1 MSPTEHSL
9 MDGKHSAD
17 ASVLNDMKDTSG
29 MGEPTPQT
37 HLLAEAQGFLES
49 MASDKNAHQALDRA
63 GGLEPRLRAIS
74 DEIEQS
80 GTYTHTAEELQFGAR
95 LAWRNSNRCI
105 GRHLWRSLEVRDLRS
120 LHTEDD
126 AAEAI
131 TGALKRHLKDAFNG
145 GRIKSIISVFAP
157 RRSDGSDAIRIANH
171 QLTRYAGF
179 RLEDGRV
186 LGDPDSL
193 ALTDACLAQGW
204 KPSAQTPFTPLPW
217 QFILE
222 GQRTQIQEVFKER
235 PDLFQ
240 EVHLTHPEMPGF
252 EALNLKWY
260 AVPLLADMAMKIG
273 GIVYPFAPF
282 NGYYMGTEIGARNLA
297 DQHRY
302 NVLPSVAKVMGL
314 DDSSNRTL
322 WRDRALVELNRAV
335 LHSFDQA
342 GITVGDHHAL
352 GEQFEAFCK
361 AEARKDRDVK
371 GDWSWLSP
379 PISASQSPQFH
390 REFDNEV
397 VQHTNFFYQHSDSKP
412 TEKSSGCPFHL

>member
-63 GGLEPRLRAIS
+63 GGLESRLRAIS

-131 TGALKRHLKDAFNG
+131 TGELKRHLKDAFNG

-157 RRSDGSDAIRIANH
+157 RSSEGSDAVRIAYH

-193 ALTDACLAQGW
+193 PLTDACLAQGW

-222 GQRTQIQEVFKER
+222 GQRTPIQEVFKEH

-240 EVHLTHPEMPGF
+240 EVHLTHPEIPGF
-252 EALNLKWY
+252 AALNLKWY

-273 GIVYPFAPF
+273 GVVYPFAPF

-302 NVLPSVAKVMGL
+302 NVLPSVAQVMGL

-322 WRDRALVELNRAV
+322 WRDRALMELNRAV
-335 LHSFDQA
+335 LHSFDEA

>member
-9 MDGKHSAD
+9 MDGKHSSD

-29 MGEPTPQT
+29 MGQSTPQT

-63 GGLEPRLRAIS
+63 GGIESRLREIS

-157 RRSDGSDAIRIANH
+157 RRSDGSDAVRIANH

-179 RLEDGRV
+179 RLENGRV

-217 QFILE
+217 QFILD